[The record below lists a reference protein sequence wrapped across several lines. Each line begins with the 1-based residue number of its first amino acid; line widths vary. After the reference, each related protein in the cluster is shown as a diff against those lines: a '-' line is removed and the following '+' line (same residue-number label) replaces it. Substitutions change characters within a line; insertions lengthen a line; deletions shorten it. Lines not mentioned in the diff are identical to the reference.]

1 MPLMNNRHIRSE
13 TVLRRVVR
21 VGQIERWLILR
32 TDLQGDSP
40 EMQQLVADAH
50 GFLQHSGGSPASRLT
65 KPMCPSELRQLHNSD
80 QVARLSGFAMRRKP
94 SVDFAEA
101 IGGSNLAKNI

>member
-21 VGQIERWLILR
+21 VGEIERWLILR

-50 GFLQHSGGSPASRLT
+50 GFLQHSGGFAGVEINEADVPFGVASAT
-65 KPMCPSELRQLHNSD
+65 
-80 QVARLSGFAMRRKP
+80 
-94 SVDFAEA
+94 
-101 IGGSNLAKNI
+101 